1 MFNLRVLLL
10 TSILL
15 LISSISYALRSGDTI
30 STIKTDTVIIV
41 DEVKLNNETRMTVS
55 VIDTSNKNSALNRG
69 NFGHD
74 IELYNLRNQE
84 VSIGIIAFEIFL
96 LPRVAK

>member
-69 NFGHD
+69 NF
-74 IELYNLRNQE
+74 ELLNPD
-84 VSIGIIAFEIFL
+84 SPSGIL
-96 LPRVAK
+96 